1 MNLIYKSRKPPVN
14 VDEYALNQFCPLLKL
29 PHPAFNK
36 NSLREQIDY
45 TGVDNMK
52 AGQLLKLVQLK
63 FLQSYLAKPDD
74 SYIRLMY
81 RWNRYIKWV
90 SPKIDDKDIRA
101 EFVKYSGSGYAAAT
115 ICVQA
120 INDLINKCDSY
131 SFNIKTEFK
140 TRGIVELNV
149 ESHIDCMVLKDGKV
163 SLLWLHKGTRH
174 KDPMDP
180 SGYINY
186 SAAFAIRWLF
196 DQGIVPSTL
205 YFVSFNSKG
214 GYFIRDISYSNTI
227 HDTVMT
233 LTSMPVNTS
242 VDLSK
247 CLLCPVRAT
256 CPNSLRR
263 KYG

>member
-1 MNLIYKSRKPPVN
+1 MNLIYKSRKPPVD

-186 SAAFAIRWLF
+186 SAAFAIRWLL

-214 GYFIRDISYSNTI
+214 GYFIRDISYSNTV

>member
-1 MNLIYKSRKPPVN
+1 
-14 VDEYALNQFCPLLKL
+14 
-29 PHPAFNK
+29 
-36 NSLREQIDY
+36 
-45 TGVDNMK
+45 
-52 AGQLLKLVQLK
+52 
-63 FLQSYLAKPDD
+63 
-74 SYIRLMY
+74 
-81 RWNRYIKWV
+81 
-90 SPKIDDKDIRA
+90 
-101 EFVKYSGSGYAAAT
+101 
-115 ICVQA
+115 
-120 INDLINKCDSY
+120 
-131 SFNIKTEFK
+131 
-140 TRGIVELNV
+140 
-149 ESHIDCMVLKDGKV
+149 MVLKDGKV

-186 SAAFAIRWLF
+186 SAAFAIRWLL